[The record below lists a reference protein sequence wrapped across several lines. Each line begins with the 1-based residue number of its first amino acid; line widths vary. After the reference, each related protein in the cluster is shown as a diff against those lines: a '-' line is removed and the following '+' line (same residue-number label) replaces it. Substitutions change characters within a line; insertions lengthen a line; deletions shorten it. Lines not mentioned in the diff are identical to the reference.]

1 MGQCWGESSVD
12 MPLCLPD
19 VTPDLIPT
27 TDTGSVMQS
36 PSGFRVASSL
46 YNNICLHR
54 RDHNYTPWPTDY
66 FSSLSGSMKLQ
77 PRWAEALMICD
88 RGDKLEPDRLCLHGW
103 WAKRVFTF
111 FFHCVWGGSQKKTI
125 SSISALHEIT
135 MFASVKNN
143 VVIHSFLFLYVYSIC
158 FPQISVAGTET
169 MWPAKHQ
176 KYLFQDTLQKN
187 LANS

>member
-1 MGQCWGESSVD
+1 MGHCWGESSVD

-111 FFHCVWGGSQKKTI
+111 FFIVCGEEVKRKLFHQYQHYMKSQCLHLLKTML
-125 SSISALHEIT
+125 SSTHFYSFMCIV
-135 MFASVKNN
+135 SV
-143 VVIHSFLFLYVYSIC
+143 
-158 FPQISVAGTET
+158 FPRSQ
-169 MWPAKHQ
+169 
-176 KYLFQDTLQKN
+176 
-187 LANS
+187 